1 MSAPDASPEPED
13 ETAPMASVE
22 TEIQQM
28 LGLFD
33 VPSFARR
40 GQDLESS
47 LARLHGRC
55 ERMRAGMLE
64 MVHLRL
70 RQWASAATGPDDWS
84 DTFAEPV
91 APLWDLSGAS
101 EPPRWADQPAS
112 TRRRRALARDLTA
125 SVDRFNRRWTRFVE
139 DLDLGPVNRRIE
151 GYNRYYLLEKECALG
166 SHRLA
171 ARLFRPVDPLSVD
184 DLIARHPPLPPLRP
198 IELGGWLRELGSR

>member
-1 MSAPDASPEPED
+1 MTAPDASPEPED
-13 ETAPMASVE
+13 ETSPMASVE
-22 TEIQQM
+22 TEVQQL

-47 LARLHGRC
+47 LARLQGRC
-55 ERMRAGMLE
+55 ERMRAEMLE

-70 RQWASAATGPDDWS
+70 RQWAGAATGPDDWS

-91 APLWDLSGAS
+91 APLWALSGAS
-101 EPPRWADQPAS
+101 EPPQWANQAAS
-112 TRRRRALARDLTA
+112 IRRRRALARDLTA
-125 SVDRFNRRWTRFVE
+125 SVERFNRRWTQFVKG
-139 DLDLGPVNRRIE
+139 LDLGPVNRRIE

-184 DLIARHPPLPPLRP
+184 DLIARHPPLPAPRP
-198 IELGGWLRELGSR
+198 IEARGWLREPGPR

>member
-1 MSAPDASPEPED
+1 
-13 ETAPMASVE
+13 MASVE
-22 TEIQQM
+22 TEIRQM

-33 VPSFARR
+33 APSFARR

-101 EPPRWADQPAS
+101 EPPRWALRPAPN
-112 TRRRRALARDLTA
+112 RRRRALARDLSA
-125 SVDRFNRRWTRFVE
+125 SVGRFNRRWARFVGG
-139 DLDLGPVNRRIE
+139 LDLGPVNRRIE

-171 ARLFRPVDPLSVD
+171 ARLFRPVDPLSAD
-184 DLIARHPPLPPLRP
+184 DLIARHPPLPDPRLVEPR
-198 IELGGWLRELGSR
+198 GWFRDPGPR